1 MNTKE
6 QFALALRVIGVLGII
21 YIVRSFERSF
31 SPPLGILIA
40 RLVCVIIGVYFIRG
54 AALLVDFAYP
64 GATAK
69 SPESA
74 KT

>member
-6 QFALALRVIGVLGII
+6 QFALALRIIGVLGII
-21 YIVRSFERSF
+21 YIVRSFERSI
-31 SPPLGILIA
+31 SPPVGILIT
-40 RLVCVIIGVYFIRG
+40 RLVCAIIGVYLIRG
-54 AALLVDFAYP
+54 ASLVVDFAYP

-74 KT
+74 ES